1 MSRLSH
7 LLSRSTAS
15 EGEESTHTKSM
26 QASAHDISDILS
38 KRYGGISVYFVV
50 MLLIAI
56 AIVWTAVMS
65 AAQIQTYRQ
74 DYKMLQDMQRQQRKL
89 QVEYQRLLIEQQTFS
104 ATPQIANRAV
114 TELGMYSPTIEDKLI
129 IQPVADTRNA
139 AAQISQIDI
148 DGSTNVAT
156 AIDQQQPVAG
166 GQL

>member
-15 EGEESTHTKSM
+15 EGEERVHTKNM
-26 QASAHDISDILS
+26 QASPYDISDILS
-38 KRYGGISVYFVV
+38 KRYRGISVYFVV

-56 AIVWTAVMS
+56 GIIWTAVIS
-65 AAQIQTYRQ
+65 AEQIQSYHQ

-114 TELGMYSPTIEDKLI
+114 TELGMYSPSIEDKLI
-129 IQPVADTRNA
+129 IQPVAATTSA
-139 AAQISQIDI
+139 IAPTEAS
-148 DGSTNVAT
+148 SNVAT
-156 AIDQQQPVAG
+156 IADVQQPVSG
-166 GQL
+166 EGQ